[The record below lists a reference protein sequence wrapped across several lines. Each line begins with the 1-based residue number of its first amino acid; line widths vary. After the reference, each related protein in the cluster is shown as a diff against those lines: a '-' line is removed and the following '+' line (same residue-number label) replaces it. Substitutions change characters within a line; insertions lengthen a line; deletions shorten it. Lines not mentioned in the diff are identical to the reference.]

1 MWNRCAG
8 KAGPG
13 AHNRQGSFSF
23 DGRCDNLAHF
33 RDCGRRESL
42 VCRAA
47 QAGSVFQKFSGRNGC
62 GSHGLVIRHRSGAG
76 ACILLNVLFLV
87 GVGRSRAASFR
98 APPIPFIVVTPAR
111 LLEDRRSLAAVIDHT
126 LLKPEATS
134 AQIERHCEEALSY
147 GFATVCINPC
157 WVTLAR
163 ERLNNSTVKVC
174 TVVGFPLG
182 ANDTAIKIQEAAT
195 AREQGALEIDMVIN
209 IGALRSGDHALVKNE
224 IREIAKLVKTE
235 GGLLK
240 VIIESS
246 LLNEQEKTAAC
257 RLSVR
262 GGADFVKTSTGFS
275 TGGATVEDVQ
285 LMRRTVGP
293 DIGVKAS
300 GGIRTLAALKQ
311 MLVAGATRIGTSAS
325 VSIIDEF
332 EGAAAEKPA
341 SGY

>member
-1 MWNRCAG
+1 
-8 KAGPG
+8 
-13 AHNRQGSFSF
+13 
-23 DGRCDNLAHF
+23 
-33 RDCGRRESL
+33 
-42 VCRAA
+42 
-47 QAGSVFQKFSGRNGC
+47 
-62 GSHGLVIRHRSGAG
+62 
-76 ACILLNVLFLV
+76 
-87 GVGRSRAASFR
+87 
-98 APPIPFIVVTPAR
+98 VTPAR

-134 AQIERHCEEALSY
+134 AQIESLCEEALAY
-147 GFATVCINPC
+147 GFASVCINPC
-157 WVTLAR
+157 WVRLAR
-163 ERLNNSTVKVC
+163 ERTANSPVKVC
-174 TVVGFPLG
+174 AVVGFPLG
-182 ANDTAIKIQEAAT
+182 ANETAIKVQEAAA
-195 AREQGALEIDMVIN
+195 AREQGASEIDMVIN

-224 IREIAKLVKTE
+224 IREIAKVVKTE

-246 LLNEQEKTAAC
+246 LLSEQEQTAAC
-257 RLSVR
+257 RLAVR

-311 MLVAGATRIGTSAS
+311 MLAAGATRIGASAS
-325 VSIIDEF
+325 VSIINEL